1 MHTTV
6 IHGPLGSG
14 KTLIAEALKEKYL
27 KHSATVGCAEIN
39 TIAEGVKEAD
49 SNRMLGVDYTIL
61 VCNSRM
67 ESTAV
72 ECLIEKAKALS
83 VIACTKV
90 DVGAALVT
98 FPAAT
103 TIGKPNGNGHVYT
116 KDVMDKVVDQI
127 NARAK
132 NGNPVM
138 IHCGP
143 YARAVL
149 GAIMRAEIAED
160 RLTMDAR
167 LMTGVLPTGFMEIAD
182 QLALCGS
189 FTGRLNEGGVVSEIK
204 VEHYYLSPKDTLA
217 QADIVTTV
225 GSLRAPA
232 SA

>member
-27 KHSATVGCAEIN
+27 KHSATVGCAEVHFLE
-39 TIAEGVKEAD
+39 EGVREAD

-61 VCNSRM
+61 VCNKMSAADVQ
-67 ESTAV
+67 SLVAKT
-72 ECLIEKAKALS
+72 KALS

-90 DVGAALVT
+90 DVGAALVA

-116 KDVMDKVVDQI
+116 KEVMDKVVDQI
-127 NARAK
+127 NSRARS
-132 NGNPVM
+132 GNPVM
-138 IHCGP
+138 IHSGP
-143 YARAVL
+143 YAKDML
-149 GAIMRAEIAED
+149 GAIMKAEIAED
-160 RLTMDAR
+160 RVTMDAR
-167 LMTGVLPTGFMEIAD
+167 LMTGILPDRFMEIAD
-182 QLALCGS
+182 QLTLCGS
-189 FTGRLNEGGVVSEIK
+189 FTGRLNEGGVVSDIK
-204 VEHYYLSPKDTLA
+204 VEYYYLSPKDTLA

-225 GSLRAPA
+225 GSLLAPA